1 MIDSDLVESI
11 NPTDLALYVE
21 KVAGRPTNTN
31 PGRWKAH
38 VRDDVELLVPL
49 DRSDSGYNIR
59 VEELLH
65 NLTVV
70 LHQPLRALVSSIRA
84 QHDDVIRLVLG
95 TVKHGSIDLEKG
107 TRAASALRTLLLS
120 GARAAEEPRLAFA
133 GRASESVRRFSE
145 GLRLGLS
152 EPGSYILTVSSPL
165 DVGVVDDPSS
175 DLPFPR
181 KSVSTTAL
189 ACMAAKDLATSSD
202 WRDGDGFQKYQDA
215 GVSANLCAAIA
226 ELSQNS
232 ETDEFRLQFQWS
244 AVFPAPRI
252 DQVSFNGRDGQ
263 ELLSAAS
270 ALRER
275 ALDSLE
281 EVSGRVERLS
291 SENPSDGG
299 IATVRASIGGRF
311 LLVDVNLRAAQYDAA
326 LRAHLQSSAVRAF
339 GPVTRKGRVRVIES
353 CSTFEPIGDL
363 FNEPWVQ

>member
-1 MIDSDLVESI
+1 MIDFDVVDSI

-21 KVAGRPTNTN
+21 KVAGRPIHTNA
-31 PGRWKAH
+31 GRWKAH
-38 VRDDVELLVPL
+38 VLDDVELLVPL
-49 DRSDSGYNIR
+49 DKSDSGYPTR

-65 NLTVV
+65 NLSVV
-70 LHQPLRALVSSIRA
+70 LHQPLRVLLSAIRA
-84 QHDDVIRLVLG
+84 QHDDVVRLVLG
-95 TVKHGSIDLEKG
+95 TVKAGSIDLEKG

-152 EPGSYILTVSSPL
+152 EPGSYVLTVSSPL
-165 DVGVVDDPSS
+165 DLGVADELSS
-175 DLPFPR
+175 DMPFSR

-189 ACMAAKDLATSSD
+189 ACMAAKDLATSSE
-202 WRDGDGFQKYQDA
+202 WRSGDGFQKYQDA

-226 ELSQNS
+226 ELSQTS
-232 ETDEFRLQFQWS
+232 ETDEFRLEFQWS
-244 AVFPAPRI
+244 AVFPAPRVG
-252 DQVSFNGRDGQ
+252 QVSFNGRDGQ

-275 ALDSLE
+275 ALDLLE

-299 IATVRASIGGRF
+299 IATIRASLGGRSV
-311 LLVDVNLRAAQYDAA
+311 LVDVTLRAAQYDTA

-363 FNEPWVQ
+363 FNDPLE